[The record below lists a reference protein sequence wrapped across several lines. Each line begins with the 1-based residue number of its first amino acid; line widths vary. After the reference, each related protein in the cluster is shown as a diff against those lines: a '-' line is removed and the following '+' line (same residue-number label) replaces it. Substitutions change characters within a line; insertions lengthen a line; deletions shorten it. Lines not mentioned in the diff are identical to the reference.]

1 MNLLMGFFDGVLNF
15 FNFIIGLSIRI
26 ELGLFGNLYFGVI
39 EVIVGV
45 LFLVYWKVK
54 VVLDILFC

>member
-1 MNLLMGFFDGVLNF
+1 MNLLMDFFDGVLNF

-45 LFLVYWKVK
+45 LFLVY
-54 VVLDILFC
+54 